1 MKTLSKRL
9 VLLTLCLAFL
19 ASCATSN
26 KSKLVPDAMVK
37 DLTPAFQSGEFDSKV
52 DGLVVL
58 MDASSSMAETYQDYT
73 KFDIAKAFVRHMNDT
88 MPPISAVSGLRTFG
102 HSPELSREDTKLFSG
117 MTPYDRSEMNNGLSA
132 VSSSGG
138 PTPMTAAIEGAGAD
152 LENIPGNKA
161 IIIVSDGKDLTE
173 QPFLAAQ
180 DLQAKL
186 GGNLCIY
193 TVMVGDDENGQILM
207 EKIAGTSSCG
217 FMTMA
222 QNISS
227 AEPMAEYVSDVFLTK
242 VEKVAL
248 VPATPPV
255 VGLGYHKPEPIIM
268 DLGNVHFKFDN
279 AELTKEGKTIL
290 DKNVQA
296 LMDEPNIEVVINGH
310 ASAQGPKDYN
320 QELSVRRAESVRNY
334 LISVGNIQS
343 NRLSAIGHGSTKPAI
358 PEANPKLINS
368 EEAKANMRVV
378 FEIIEK

>member
-1 MKTLSKRL
+1 M
-9 VLLTLCLAFL
+9 
-19 ASCATSN
+19 
-26 KSKLVPDAMVK
+26 
-37 DLTPAFQSGEFDSKV
+37 

-102 HSPELSREDTKLFSG
+102 HSPELSREHTKLFYG
-117 MTPYDRSEMNNGLSA
+117 MTPYDRKEMNNGLSA

-138 PTPMTAAIEGAGAD
+138 PSPMSSAIEGAGAD
-152 LENIPGNKA
+152 LENIQGNKA
-161 IIIVSDGKDLTE
+161 IIIVSDAKDLTD

-186 GGNLCIY
+186 GDNLCIY
-193 TVMVGDDENGQILM
+193 TVMVGDDENGKILM

-217 FMTMA
+217 FMTLA

-248 VPATPPV
+248 VPATQPV
-255 VGLGYHKPEPIIM
+255 VGLGYHKPEPIM
-268 DLGNVHFKFDN
+268 LDLGKVHFKFDS

-290 DKNVQA
+290 DQNVQA
-296 LMDEPNIEVVINGH
+296 LMDEPDIEIVISGH
-310 ASAQGPKDYN
+310 TSALGPKDYN
-320 QELSVRRAESVRNY
+320 QDLSVRRAASVRDY
-334 LISVGNIQS
+334 LINVGNVQS
-343 NRLSAIGHGSTKPAI
+343 NRLSAVGYGSTKPAMN
-358 PEANPKLINS
+358 ETNPKQINS
-368 EEAKANMRVV
+368 EAAKANMRVV